1 MAKRK
6 SFKSIVLGV
15 VVAGAA
21 CFAFSACQ
29 GNSSSNKLIGALAA
43 EISNNLNN
51 QGTNSTGTND
61 AYASMVNE
69 QTKAAQLNGNTFT
82 YGDHTY
88 TVSGEIIYDQSFT
101 GYRGTPTA
109 SVSFSNFPSG
119 YTEFEAVYT
128 NLLGK
133 SIQGTAAMI
142 PMAIEL
148 YARDAA
154 VGERC
159 FNLLCNSS
167 STVSGIIRILKTKL
181 VPSEY
186 GPANDPY
193 IQRYMA
199 AALLKGAVATNAY
212 TPDEP
217 YTVEMCAS
225 ANMPQNSSYG
235 LVNYVY
241 ILAKGWDT
249 EQRQV
254 EILQP
259 NGSDLY
265 KVFNCP
271 SCYTQCKNIVGTW
284 GGLK

>member
-1 MAKRK
+1 MKNKKSLRK
-6 SFKSIVLGV
+6 ALAFS
-15 VVAGAA
+15 VVAMGT
-21 CFAFSACQ
+21 AFMVSCMGSGNGKNLENLLVQGISAVA
-29 GNSSSNKLIGALAA
+29 NASSDNGQSSALIN
-43 EISNNLNN
+43 EES
-51 QGTNSTGTND
+51 Q
-61 AYASMVNE
+61 AS
-69 QTKAAQLNGNTFT
+69 QLNGNTFT

-88 TVSGEIIYDQSFT
+88 TVSGEIVYDPSFT

-109 SVSFSNFPSG
+109 SVSFTNFPSG

-133 SIQGTAAMI
+133 SIQGAAAMI

-193 IQRYMA
+193 LQRYMA
-199 AALLKGAVATNAY
+199 AALLKGAMASNAY
-212 TPDEP
+212 TPEEP

-235 LVNYVY
+235 TVNYVY

-254 EILQP
+254 EILQS
-259 NGSDLY
+259 GDLY

-271 SCYTQCKNIVGTW
+271 SCYTQCKNIQGTW